1 MVLSADLL
9 SLTHGAHIHRP
20 RKRLLDPA
28 GTYVLGCSN
37 KAAASPVCVCVCV
50 CVCSKGEEEEELTNN
65 PWASWANHTYVCK
78 RQKPDLF
85 A

>member
-20 RKRLLDPA
+20 GKRLLDPA

-37 KAAASPVCVCVCV
+37 KAAASCVCVCV
-50 CVCSKGEEEEELTNN
+50 FERRRRGEELTNN